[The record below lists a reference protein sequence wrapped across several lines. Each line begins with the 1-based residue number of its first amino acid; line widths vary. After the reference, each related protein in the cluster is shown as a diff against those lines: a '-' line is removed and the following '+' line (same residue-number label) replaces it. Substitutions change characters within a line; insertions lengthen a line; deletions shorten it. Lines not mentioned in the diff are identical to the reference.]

1 MPTSM
6 LPLECLQCNEQ
17 AEVADVV
24 GDPSWVARM
33 ADLGVHMGAQVRMVA
48 PGTTCMFE
56 LGKCRLCL
64 RTDPSNCIYVR
75 PLAETGRVASS

>member
-1 MPTSM
+1 M
-6 LPLECLQCNEQ
+6 LPLECLQCNER

-24 GDPSWVARM
+24 GDPLWVARM
-33 ADLGVHMGAQVRMVA
+33 ADLGVQNGAHLRMVA

-56 LGKCRLCL
+56 LGQCKLCL

-75 PLAETGRVASS
+75 PLTESARVATS

>member
-1 MPTSM
+1 M
-6 LPLECLQCNEQ
+6 LPLECLQTNEH

-33 ADLGVHMGAQVRMVA
+33 ADLGVHHGAQLRMVA

-56 LGKCRLCL
+56 LGHCRLCL
-64 RTDPSNCIYVR
+64 RTDPTNCIYVR
-75 PLAETGRVASS
+75 PLTESARAASV